1 MKLAFLAAAWIAGT
15 MLGLEVDP
23 PLLPVG
29 LLMLAILLLALLS
42 RAVHWPVW
50 PALLAGVLLLGLLR
64 VEAVPGAAAPSL
76 LKDDGPTVLIG
87 RISDDPEP
95 TARRIRFPFDVNAVD
110 EAGVMKPVSAR
121 ILVYATPPESLL
133 AELDGGYFRYGDELR
148 LEGEL
153 RRPQPFG
160 RFDYPAYLANQGI
173 SGILYTHSAHML
185 PPEPGSLRSALL
197 GKVFDLRRALADRLE
212 QAMTEPHA
220 SLAQALLLGLRSALP
235 EDVEESFRRT
245 GTSHLLA
252 ISGLHVGV
260 ILALTMV
267 AASRLLGRRWH
278 VYLAISVAVVWGYAL
293 VSGLPISVVRAA
305 IMGTVLLL
313 AWAVGRPR
321 SVLPSLALSAA
332 VMVGV
337 DPKVLGQVSFQLSFT
352 ALAGIVVAL
361 PYQARISGWVA
372 RRAESAATWRRAWFW
387 EGSGVASSALVIS
400 TAATVATWPLVAV
413 NFERVPLLG
422 IFTTLLALPALPAIL
437 VGSMATATAGLVH
450 VLPSQFF
457 GWLTWLPLSYLL
469 GVVSVF
475 PTVSFSG
482 FWVGTPFLWA
492 WYLTLGGLLFI
503 PGGFVRLKAVFAKL
517 EEIMGRVAGRDPSSG
532 RTPGL
537 SLGSA
542 MFAVA
547 LLAGVVVLWVQVF
560 RPADD
565 NLLVHFFDV
574 GQGDSTLIDTP
585 GGKQVLVDGGPDLE
599 GLVHALAGVLS
610 PGDRTLDL
618 VVITHMDEDH
628 ARGLIEVLDRYEV
641 EAVLL
646 GTAPA
651 DDAVIGPQWE
661 AALRRNGIEP
671 VQVASGHL
679 VELEPGITLEVLNP
693 PATPFAGTPA
703 DRNNNSVV
711 MRLSYGRIS
720 YLLTADIE
728 APAESRLARNPD
740 SLKSTVLKVGHHG
753 SRSSTT
759 ASFLE
764 RVSPSLAVVSAG
776 ADNRYGHPHREV
788 MDRLIRKLGSERV
801 FRTDLNGSVELI
813 SDGVDL
819 WVKTGNDPRLR
830 GGDVQ

>member
-29 LLMLAILLLALLS
+29 LLMLATLLLALLS

-76 LKDDGPTVLIG
+76 LRDDGLVVLVG
-87 RISDDPEP
+87 RISDYPEP
-95 TARRIRFPFDVNAVD
+95 TARRIRFPFDVNTVD
-110 EAGVMKPVSAR
+110 EAGVMKPVSTR

-133 AELDGGYFRYGDELR
+133 ASRDGGYFRYGDELR

-160 RFDYPAYLANQGI
+160 NFDYPAYLANQGI

-352 ALAGIVVAL
+352 ALAGIVLAL
-361 PYQARISGWVA
+361 PYQARISGWAA
-372 RRAESAATWRRAWFW
+372 RRVESAATWRRAWFW
-387 EGSGVASSALVIS
+387 EGSRVASSALVIS
-400 TAATVATWPLVAV
+400 AAATLATWPLIAV
-413 NFERVPLLG
+413 NFERVPFLG

-457 GWLTWLPLSYLL
+457 GWLTWVPLSYLL

-492 WYLTLGGLLFI
+492 WYLTLGGLLLV
-503 PGGFVRLKAVFAKL
+503 PGGLVRLKAVFAKL
-517 EEIMGRVAGRDPSSG
+517 EDIMGRVTGRDPSSG
-532 RTPGL
+532 TTPGL

-560 RPADD
+560 RPADE
-565 NLLVHFFDV
+565 NLRVHFFDV

-599 GLVHALAGVLS
+599 GPVHALAGVMS

-679 VELEPGITLEVLNP
+679 VALEPGITLEVLNP

-711 MRLSYGRIS
+711 MRLSHGRIS

-728 APAESRLARNPD
+728 APAESRLVRNPD
-740 SLKSTVLKVGHHG
+740 NLKSTVLKVGHHG

-764 RVSPSLAVVSAG
+764 KVSPSLAVVSAG

-788 MDRLIRKLGSERV
+788 IDRLIRKLGPDSV
-801 FRTDLNGSVELI
+801 FRTDLDGSVELI

-819 WVKTGNDPRLR
+819 WVKTGNGPRLR
-830 GGDVQ
+830 GGDVR

>member
-76 LKDDGPTVLIG
+76 LRDDGLVVLVG
-87 RISDDPEP
+87 RISDYPEP
-95 TARRIRFPFDVNAVD
+95 TARRIRFPFDVNTVD

-133 AELDGGYFRYGDELR
+133 ASRDGGYFRYGDELR

-160 RFDYPAYLANQGI
+160 NFDYPAYLANQGI

-197 GKVFDLRRALADRLE
+197 SKVFDLRRALADRLE

-352 ALAGIVVAL
+352 ALAGIVLAL
-361 PYQARISGWVA
+361 PYQARISGWAA
-372 RRAESAATWRRAWFW
+372 RRVESAATWRRAWFW
-387 EGSGVASSALVIS
+387 EGSRVASSALVIS
-400 TAATVATWPLVAV
+400 AAATLATWPLIAV
-413 NFERVPLLG
+413 NFERVPFLG

-457 GWLTWLPLSYLL
+457 GWLTWVPLSYLL

-475 PTVSFSG
+475 PTMSFSG

-492 WYLTLGGLLFI
+492 WYLMLGGLLLI
-503 PGGFVRLKAVFAKL
+503 PGGLVRLKAVFAKL
-517 EEIMGRVAGRDPSSG
+517 EDIMGRVTGRDPSNWT
-532 RTPGL
+532 TPGL

-560 RPADD
+560 RPADE
-565 NLLVHFFDV
+565 NLRVHFFDV

-599 GLVHALAGVLS
+599 GPVHALAGVLS

-711 MRLSYGRIS
+711 MRLSHGRIT

-740 SLKSTVLKVGHHG
+740 NLKSTVLKVGHHG

-764 RVSPSLAVVSAG
+764 KVSPSLAVVSAG

-788 MDRLIRKLGSERV
+788 IDRLIRKLGPDSV
-801 FRTDLNGSVELI
+801 FRTDLDGSVELI

-819 WVKTGNDPRLR
+819 WVKTGNGPRLR
-830 GGDVQ
+830 GGDVR

>member
-1 MKLAFLAAAWIAGT
+1 MKLAFLAAAWLAGT
-15 MLGLEVDP
+15 MLGLDVDP

-42 RAVHWPVW
+42 RAVHRPVW

-76 LKDDGPTVLIG
+76 LRDDGPVVLVG
-87 RISDDPEP
+87 RISDYPEP
-95 TARRIRFPFDVNAVD
+95 TARRIRFPFDVNTVD
-110 EAGVMKPVSAR
+110 EAGVMTPVSTR
-121 ILVYATPPESLL
+121 ILVYATPPESFL
-133 AELDGGYFRYGDELR
+133 ASRDGGYFRYGDELR
-148 LEGEL
+148 LEGEF

-160 RFDYPAYLANQGI
+160 NFDYPAYLANQGI

-185 PPEPGSLRSALL
+185 PPEPGSLSSALL

-212 QAMTEPHA
+212 RGMTEPHA

-235 EDVEESFRRT
+235 EDVGESFRRT

-332 VMVGV
+332 VMVGI

-352 ALAGIVVAL
+352 ALAGIVLAL
-361 PYQARISGWVA
+361 PYQARISGWA
-372 RRAESAATWRRAWFW
+372 AMRAESAATWRWAWFW
-387 EGSGVASSALVIS
+387 EGSRVASSALVIS
-400 TAATVATWPLVAV
+400 AAATLATWPLVAV

-457 GWLTWLPLSYLL
+457 GWLTWVPLSYLL

-492 WYLTLGGLLFI
+492 WYLMLGGLLLI
-503 PGGFVRLKAVFAKL
+503 PGGLVRLKAVFAKL

-532 RTPGL
+532 SRPGL

-547 LLAGVVVLWVQVF
+547 LLAGVVVLWVQVL
-560 RPADD
+560 RPADE
-565 NLLVHFFDV
+565 NLVVHFFDV

-628 ARGLIEVLDRYEV
+628 ARGLIEVVDRYEV
-641 EAVLL
+641 AAVLM
-646 GTAPA
+646 GTAA

-661 AALRRNGIEP
+661 AALRRKGIEP
-671 VQVASGHL
+671 VRVASGHL

-693 PATPFAGTPA
+693 PVSPFAGTPA

-728 APAESRLARNPD
+728 APAESRLAWDPD

-764 RVSPSLAVVSAG
+764 KVSPSLAVVSAG

-788 MDRLIRKLGSERV
+788 MDRLIRKLGPDSV
-801 FRTDLNGSVELI
+801 FRTDLDGSVELI

-819 WVKTGNDPRLR
+819 WVKTGNAPRLR

>member
-1 MKLAFLAAAWIAGT
+1 MKLAFLAAAWLAGT

-64 VEAVPGAAAPSL
+64 VEAVPGGAAPSL
-76 LKDDGPTVLIG
+76 LRDDGPTVLIG

-133 AELDGGYFRYGDELR
+133 ARRDGGYFRYGDELR

-160 RFDYPAYLANQGI
+160 GFDYPAYLANQGI

-185 PPEPGSLRSALL
+185 PPEPVSLRSALL

-352 ALAGIVVAL
+352 ALAGIVLAL
-361 PYQARISGWVA
+361 PYQARISGWAA

-387 EGSGVASSALVIS
+387 EGSRVASSALVIS
-400 TAATVATWPLVAV
+400 AAATLATWPLIAV

-450 VLPSQFF
+450 ALPSQFF
-457 GWLTWLPLSYLL
+457 GWLTWVPLSYLL
-469 GVVSVF
+469 GVVSAF

-492 WYLTLGGLLFI
+492 WYLTLGGLLLV
-503 PGGFVRLKAVFAKL
+503 PGGLARLKTALAKL

-532 RTPGL
+532 TTPGL

-547 LLAGVVVLWVQVF
+547 LLAGVVVLWIQVF
-560 RPADD
+560 SPADE
-565 NLLVHFFDV
+565 NLRVHIFDV

-599 GLVHALAGVLS
+599 GPVHALAGVMS

-693 PATPFAGTPA
+693 SATPFAGTPA

-711 MRLSYGRIS
+711 MRLSYGRIT

-740 SLKSTVLKVGHHG
+740 NLKSTVLKVGHHG

-764 RVSPSLAVVSAG
+764 KVSPSLAVVSAG

-788 MDRLIRKLGSERV
+788 IDRLIRKLGPDSV
-801 FRTDLNGSVELI
+801 FRTDLDGSVELI

-819 WVKTGNDPRLR
+819 WVKTGNDPRLC
-830 GGDVQ
+830 GGDVR